1 MATLSVAAAQTA
13 RSCVREGCASEWVY
27 FGTRA
32 EGAGQGVQAARFD
45 PRSGQ
50 LELTGTVTPLTH
62 ASWLQAHPAL
72 PVLYAVSE
80 VGSDDGA
87 SVYSLA
93 VDRGSG
99 QLRVLNNAG
108 SGGGGAAHLDVDPR
122 SGTLFV
128 ANYGSGSVAALP
140 IQKDGSLGA
149 ATSVE
154 NHSGSGPSPRQRK
167 PHAHG
172 VLLDPTGHFLLS
184 ADLGADRIFID
195 HFHPSA
201 HQLTPNDPPAT
212 LVAPGSGPRHMAF
225 HPNGRLLVLITELT
239 AELKTYRW
247 DARRGQLQ
255 LLQTVST
262 VAPDFRGN
270 PSGAE
275 VAISPNGRFVYA
287 SNRSEDTLL
296 VYSLNPR
303 SGQLVPVQRIP
314 AAGHTPWSLGFD
326 LSGRWLLVANTGS
339 NSVNVFSVDA
349 STGLLSGP
357 QSTLTIPAPSSVVFE
372 AVRQ

>member
-1 MATLSVAAAQTA
+1 
-13 RSCVREGCASEWVY
+13 
-27 FGTRA
+27 
-32 EGAGQGVQAARFD
+32 
-45 PRSGQ
+45 
-50 LELTGTVTPLTH
+50 
-62 ASWLQAHPAL
+62 
-72 PVLYAVSE
+72 
-80 VGSDDGA
+80 
-87 SVYSLA
+87 
-93 VDRGSG
+93 
-99 QLRVLNNAG
+99 
-108 SGGGGAAHLDVDPR
+108 
-122 SGTLFV
+122 
-128 ANYGSGSVAALP
+128 
-140 IQKDGSLGA
+140 
-149 ATSVE
+149 
-154 NHSGSGPSPRQRK
+154 
-167 PHAHG
+167 
-172 VLLDPTGHFLLS
+172 
-184 ADLGADRIFID
+184 
-195 HFHPSA
+195 
-201 HQLTPNDPPAT
+201 
-212 LVAPGSGPRHMAF
+212 
-225 HPNGRLLVLITELT
+225 
-239 AELKTYRW
+239 
-247 DARRGQLQ
+247 
-255 LLQTVST
+255 VST